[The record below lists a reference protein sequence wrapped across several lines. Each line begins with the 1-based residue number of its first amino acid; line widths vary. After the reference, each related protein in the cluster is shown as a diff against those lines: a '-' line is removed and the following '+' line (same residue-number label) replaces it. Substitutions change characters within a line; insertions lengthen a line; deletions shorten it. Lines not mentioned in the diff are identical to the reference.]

1 MRLFSRLATVLFLC
15 IGLASTPA
23 QAQNDTLR
31 TQPGYVDFSPVD
43 AWFDTDA
50 TVQIDL
56 QGAVLK
62 LVASASESSDPE
74 FSDLVGN
81 LEGIQ
86 VRGYPARG
94 LTAETLNERTQELMS
109 LLEDQGWQRA
119 LYVREGSESSYVY
132 VRRDGDAIAG
142 LTILSTDPNNESV
155 FVNIVGSI
163 RPEQIQKLG
172 QELDIESLETL
183 DTNPQG

>member
-1 MRLFSRLATVLFLC
+1 
-15 IGLASTPA
+15 
-23 QAQNDTLR
+23 
-31 TQPGYVDFSPVD
+31 
-43 AWFDTDA
+43 
-50 TVQIDL
+50 
-56 QGAVLK
+56 
-62 LVASASESSDPE
+62 
-74 FSDLVGN
+74 
-81 LEGIQ
+81 
-86 VRGYPARG
+86 
-94 LTAETLNERTQELMS
+94 LTAETLNERTQELTS

-119 LYVREGSESSYVY
+119 LYVREGNESSYVY